1 MMSPLPSFNPCL
13 STPPPDAASRPVA
26 PLSFIALL
34 MSALVLVWL
43 ALTIVGPSIDHHHY
57 AERFHAHEHLYLNG
71 APVSHQHIYDADAH
85 SLHHTATTVHRFLIP
100 NASASAGLPTSNRS
114 DVPGGVAILSS
125 TTASLLLTVL
135 SAPFLTS
142 PGESSRPLS
151 TNPDHNPLARFANP
165 PETPTGA
172 NTPRPQ
178 RPPIP

>member
-1 MMSPLPSFNPCL
+1 MMSPLPSFNPCV

-26 PLSFIALL
+26 PRSFIALL
-34 MSALVLVWL
+34 MSALALVWL
-43 ALTIVGPSIDHHHY
+43 ALTIAGPSIDHHY
-57 AERFHAHEHLYLNG
+57 AERFHAHEHLYLNS

-85 SLHHTATTVHRFLIP
+85 HLHHTATTVHRFLIP
-100 NASASAGLPTSNRS
+100 NASASAELPTSNRS

-135 SAPFLTS
+135 SAPFLTT
-142 PGESSRPLS
+142 PGESRPPLP

-165 PETPTGA
+165 PETPTGV
-172 NTPRPQ
+172 NTPPPQ

>member
-1 MMSPLPSFNPCL
+1 MPGA

-34 MSALVLVWL
+34 MSAL
-43 ALTIVGPSIDHHHY
+43 ALTIAGPSIDHHY
-57 AERFHAHEHLYLNG
+57 AERFHAHEHLYVNG
-71 APVSHQHIYDADAH
+71 APVSHQHIYDADARH
-85 SLHHTATTVHRFLIP
+85 LHHTATTVHRFLIP
-100 NASASAGLPTSNRS
+100 NASASAELPTSNRS

-135 SAPFLTS
+135 SAPFLTT
-142 PGESSRPLS
+142 PGESRPPLP

-165 PETPTGA
+165 PETPTGV
-172 NTPRPQ
+172 NTPPPQ